1 MMFQRYD
8 SYLDSDV
15 PSFIA
20 LNANYYCVWFIEQRR
35 QLPTFCN
42 FGGQL
47 MKCGYRGS
55 VESYVYLV

>member
-20 LNANYYCVWFIEQRR
+20 LNANYYCDLLNNAVSCQHFII
-35 QLPTFCN
+35 
-42 FGGQL
+42 
-47 MKCGYRGS
+47 S
-55 VESYVYLV
+55 VVS